1 MQPSRRF
8 TVALAVVS
16 LSALFAA
23 ASASAQQVGT
33 ATAVNP
39 LSESTPPGGTTAP
52 LVVGAHIV
60 HKERVH
66 TTPAGT
72 AQLLFTDKSS
82 MSIAP
87 NTDIVID
94 EYVYDPNANKGHML
108 VSLTKG
114 ALRFVGGQLSH
125 QGEATITTSAAN
137 IGIRGGTVTVIQG
150 PNGVKVFNV
159 AGIITIVN
167 GAGTFLL
174 TRSDFGVL
182 IANWNTLVQ
191 DLGRIPPGEVAFYQ
205 AYTMSKFNENGGV
218 PGFTGAH
225 IGHCG
230 IGSVQG
236 TNCPQVPWMPSDG
249 GELDATQILGNATNF
264 GSTTNAAPPPP
275 PPPPPPRLPPCGTR
289 C

>member
-1 MQPSRRF
+1 MRSSRRF
-8 TVALAVVS
+8 TVALAVGFS
-16 LSALFAA
+16 IALFAA

-66 TTPAGT
+66 TTPAGS
-72 AQLLFTDKSS
+72 AQLLFTDKST

-94 EYVYDPNANKGHML
+94 EYVYDPNAKSGNML

-114 ALRFVGGQLSH
+114 TLRFVGGQLSH
-125 QGEATITTSAAN
+125 QGEATITTSAAS

-150 PNGVKVFNV
+150 PGGTKVINHF
-159 AGIITIVN
+159 GIIKITN

-174 TRSDFGVL
+174 TRSDFGAL
-182 IANWNTLVQ
+182 IQNWNTLIQ
-191 DLGRIPPGEVAFYQ
+191 DLGRIPTADIAFYQ
-205 AYTMSKFNENGGV
+205 AHTSSTPGENGGV
-218 PGFTGAH
+218 PGFTGAN

-230 IGSVQG
+230 LGSMQNA
-236 TNCPQVPWMPSDG
+236 NCPQVPWMPSDG
-249 GELDATQILGNATNF
+249 GQLDATQILGNATNF
-264 GSTTNAAPPPP
+264 GAGQNNPP
-275 PPPPPPRLPPCGTR
+275 PPPPPPRIIRGR
-289 C
+289 

>member
-1 MQPSRRF
+1 MRSSRRF
-8 TVALAVVS
+8 IVALVVGFS
-16 LSALFAA
+16 SALFAA

-72 AQLLFTDKSS
+72 VQLLFTDKSS

-94 EYVYDPNANKGHML
+94 EYVYDPNANSGHML

-125 QGEATITTSAAN
+125 QGEATITTSAAV
-137 IGIRGGTVTVIQG
+137 IGIRGGTMTVIQG
-150 PNGVKVFNV
+150 PGGTKVFNHF
-159 AGIITIVN
+159 GIIKIVN

-174 TRSDFGVL
+174 TRSEFGAL
-182 IANWNTLVQ
+182 IANWNTLAQ
-191 DLGRIPPGEVAFYQ
+191 DLGRIPNDEIAFYQ
-205 AYTMSKFNENGGV
+205 AYAMSKQNETGGV
-218 PGFTGAH
+218 TGFTGAH

-230 IGSVQG
+230 LGSVQG

-264 GSTTNAAPPPP
+264 GPSQNNPP
-275 PPPPPPRLPPCGTR
+275 PPPPPPRMRGR
-289 C
+289 

>member
-1 MQPSRRF
+1 MRPSRRF
-8 TVALAVVS
+8 TVALAVAS
-16 LSALFAA
+16 LSALFAT
-23 ASASAQQVGT
+23 ASAFAQQVGT

-39 LSESTPPGGTTAP
+39 LSESTPPGGTTGP
-52 LVVGAHIV
+52 LIVGAHIV

-72 AQLLFTDKSS
+72 VQLLFTDKSS

-94 EYVYDPNANKGHML
+94 EYVYDSNANTGHML

-125 QGEATITTSAAN
+125 QGAATITTSAAN

-150 PNGVKVFNV
+150 QNGVKVFNV

-191 DLGRIPPGEVAFYQ
+191 DLGHIPPGEVAFYQ

-218 PGFTGAH
+218 PGFTGAN

-249 GELDATQILGNATNF
+249 GQLDATQILGNATNF
-264 GSTTNAAPPPP
+264 GTGQNNPPPPP
-275 PPPPPPRLPPCGTR
+275 PPPPPPRGPPCGNR